1 MIGLKIMA
9 VLLMLFL
16 AHLVTLS
23 VTVGHYTAAGRYTIT
38 RMQDRSM
45 LYRLTHLSLLVSSLT
60 ALCVLLSGLHHF
72 FLRCQLLSQI
82 SQLPLVLLLKLSDS
96 MQLMVT
102 TGRHLL
108 ATRSSCRTQRRPQIP
123 TAEWK
128 VMKVNL
134 CTEADEKGSKAKQ
147 CHLRLL
153 EVQLPAQ
160 LLHLLPGSLLESLQ
174 LLQLLSQGFY
184 TLPLPPQGCSM
195 LADEGL
201 AVCLAIS
208 QGAFCLPQFCSQPL
222 LSFLNQAMT
231 NCRPAARV

>member
-108 ATRSSCRTQRRPQIP
+108 ATRSSCRSCKTFAYVWTGMQTPAGADLHVIASKNSSQLPECVMTSERCHTQ
-123 TAEWK
+123 
-128 VMKVNL
+128 
-134 CTEADEKGSKAKQ
+134 
-147 CHLRLL
+147 
-153 EVQLPAQ
+153 EVQVTAKT
-160 LLHLLPGSLLESLQ
+160 S
-174 LLQLLSQGFY
+174 
-184 TLPLPPQGCSM
+184 
-195 LADEGL
+195 D
-201 AVCLAIS
+201 
-208 QGAFCLPQFCSQPL
+208 
-222 LSFLNQAMT
+222 T
-231 NCRPAARV
+231 NCRMEGHEGKSVH